1 MYWNTGKRKGQVHKI
16 MIKRL
21 HNYMKSLLDE
31 QLDFQERLIRMVLL
45 LAFAAAVIGAGKALL
60 GKDSAVLEAL
70 VPLCAVSAL
79 ALHVAVKYRKIRFAS
94 WLLIVASNVIFF
106 PMIFIRGGGID
117 SGTPIWFV
125 LGLSYIFLLFRG
137 RDFWKA
143 LLLSLGSFLGTYL
156 LAYFRPEI
164 LPEVERSY
172 SFTDSYITLI
182 YVSCFVGIMHK
193 VQTKTY
199 DREKQLAEKQKEEI
213 EQIARSKDVFF
224 ANMSHEIRTP
234 INTIIGLNEMTLRED
249 ISEEI
254 AENAINIQNASKMLL
269 TTINDILDL
278 SKLES
283 GKLEILPRQYEIS
296 AMFSDL
302 VNLIWIRAHQKELE
316 FKVDIDP
323 EIPSMLY
330 GDEVRIKQVVSNML
344 TNAVKYTET
353 GSVILAAKSERIAPD
368 VILLRISVED
378 TGKGIRKDSLED
390 LFRSFK
396 RVDETEN
403 RNIEGTGLGLTIS
416 KQLMDMMGGTISVD
430 SVYHKGSVFTMEL
443 KQRIVNTRPIGM
455 INFAAQKHMSQ
466 RERYKQ
472 SFIAPDARILV
483 VDDNH
488 MNLMVAVKLLR
499 DTKVKVDTAESGKEC
514 LKKTAEHFYHVILMD
529 HLMPEMDGEAAMKA
543 IHAQTRG
550 YCQRTPIIALTA
562 NVMSNAEQ
570 VYRNM
575 GFDGYLAKPIN
586 AALLE
591 ASLLK
596 YLPRELIEN
605 AVEKNS
611 SEEEEL
617 NRINQINTARKR
629 KVAIT
634 ADCICDLPKELLD
647 RYQISLMYTYVHT
660 EEGRFCDISEISSDS
675 LLAYLSTE
683 GNTAHSSTAE
693 PSEYE
698 YFFANALANAEHVIH
713 ITAAV
718 DLSGAYPNAAQASR
732 SFGNVLVVDSGHISS
747 GHGLMVLYAAALAEK
762 GKGVEEIRK
771 ALEEFK
777 DCVFSNFLVPSTQ
790 TLARNGK
797 VSGLVNR
804 LCRVLDLHPVL
815 AMSKNKL
822 KIWKIEKG
830 NMRQVIKRYVK
841 KLFRH
846 PKQIDSRI
854 LFLTYAGCT
863 VRQTDEILEEV
874 KQYVRF
880 ETVILQKASATVSSN
895 CGIGTFGLMFIRK
908 KEEL

>member
-1 MYWNTGKRKGQVHKI
+1 
-16 MIKRL
+16 
-21 HNYMKSLLDE
+21 
-31 QLDFQERLIRMVLL
+31 
-45 LAFAAAVIGAGKALL
+45 
-60 GKDSAVLEAL
+60 
-70 VPLCAVSAL
+70 
-79 ALHVAVKYRKIRFAS
+79 
-94 WLLIVASNVIFF
+94 
-106 PMIFIRGGGID
+106 
-117 SGTPIWFV
+117 
-125 LGLSYIFLLFRG
+125 
-137 RDFWKA
+137 
-143 LLLSLGSFLGTYL
+143 
-156 LAYFRPEI
+156 
-164 LPEVERSY
+164 
-172 SFTDSYITLI
+172 
-182 YVSCFVGIMHK
+182 
-193 VQTKTY
+193 
-199 DREKQLAEKQKEEI
+199 
-213 EQIARSKDVFF
+213 
-224 ANMSHEIRTP
+224 
-234 INTIIGLNEMTLRED
+234 
-249 ISEEI
+249 
-254 AENAINIQNASKMLL
+254 
-269 TTINDILDL
+269 
-278 SKLES
+278 
-283 GKLEILPRQYEIS
+283 
-296 AMFSDL
+296 
-302 VNLIWIRAHQKELE
+302 
-316 FKVDIDP
+316 
-323 EIPSMLY
+323 
-330 GDEVRIKQVVSNML
+330 
-344 TNAVKYTET
+344 
-353 GSVILAAKSERIAPD
+353 
-368 VILLRISVED
+368 
-378 TGKGIRKDSLED
+378 
-390 LFRSFK
+390 
-396 RVDETEN
+396 
-403 RNIEGTGLGLTIS
+403 
-416 KQLMDMMGGTISVD
+416 
-430 SVYHKGSVFTMEL
+430 
-443 KQRIVNTRPIGM
+443 
-455 INFAAQKHMSQ
+455 
-466 RERYKQ
+466 
-472 SFIAPDARILV
+472 
-483 VDDNH
+483 
-488 MNLMVAVKLLR
+488 
-499 DTKVKVDTAESGKEC
+499 
-514 LKKTAEHFYHVILMD
+514 
-529 HLMPEMDGEAAMKA
+529 MKA

-822 KIWKIEKG
+822 KLWKIEKG